1 MFASFD
7 YAGNLKLFVS
17 VCVGILIMT
26 FITAHIA
33 RSKLCCGT
41 KGTELLR
48 AGSVGLRVPE
58 PFQSRNDF

>member
-33 RSKLCCGT
+33 RSKLCFDT
-41 KGTELLR
+41 KGAELFR
-48 AGSVGLRVPE
+48 EGSVRLGATRTLSE
-58 PFQSRNDF
+58 